1 MIKTVNIKELKA
13 NHPDVYQKEHER
25 YCQSQWELPLD
36 EDFYVDS
43 LNEDNDWLDVDDIR
57 YSISYSQGDHAFFT
71 GKVWLEKFL
80 DAFDIEN
87 EYFVLRESLKLGDCD
102 EYMVI
107 SEGVGYRSS
116 ARFDSIEWR
125 GYDDGALDEDAVLEC
140 DGPYK
145 SILAGMNYCEY
156 YQICIDQINDLETW
170 VKGKCE
176 AMFGKLYYQLRDEID
191 YQMSEEVFDEWAE
204 SLDEQFAVEV
214 DDEECTEEGA
224 TECGG
229 AVSTDEVSRLAAC

>member
-25 YCQSQWELPLD
+25 YCQSQWELPLE

-43 LNEDNDWLDVDDIR
+43 LNEDNDWLDVDAIR
-57 YSISYSQGDHAFFT
+57 YSISYSQGDDAFFT
-71 GKVWLEKFL
+71 GKVWLENFL
-80 DAFDIEN
+80 EAFDTEN
-87 EYFVLRESLKLGDCD
+87 EYFVLREALKIGDCD

-116 ARFDSIEWR
+116 ARFDEIIWR

-140 DGPYK
+140 DGPHK
-145 SILAGMNYCEY
+145 SILAGMNYWEY

-176 AMFGKLYYQLRDEID
+176 AMFGKLYDQLRDEID
-191 YQMSEEVFDEWAE
+191 YQMSEEAFNEWAE
-204 SLDEQFAVEV
+204 SLDEQFEVEV
-214 DDEECTEEGA
+214 DDEPEGHDSGRQG
-224 TECGG
+224 E
-229 AVSTDEVSRLAAC
+229 RLAA

>member
-1 MIKTVNIKELKA
+1 MKKLVDIKELKA
-13 NHPDVYQKEHER
+13 NHSSEYNTEYQE
-25 YCQSQWELPLD
+25 YCTAQWDFPL
-36 EDFYVDS
+36 EESVYVDG
-43 LNEDNDWLDVDDIR
+43 LNEDNKWLDVDNIY
-57 YSISYSQGDHAFFT
+57 YSVSYSQGDYAYFT
-71 GKVWLEKFL
+71 GRVYLTKFL
-80 DAFDIEN
+80 DEFDTEN
-87 EYFVLRESLKLGDCD
+87 EYFVLREALKIGDCD

-145 SILAGMNYCEY
+145 SILAGMNYTEY
-156 YQICIDQINDLETW
+156 YQICLDQINDLETW

-176 AMFGKLYYQLRDEID
+176 GMFGKLYYQLRDEID
-191 YQMSEEVFDEWAE
+191 YQMSEEAFDEWAE

-214 DDEECTEEGA
+214 DDEPEGHDSGHQG
-224 TECGG
+224 E
-229 AVSTDEVSRLAAC
+229 RLAA